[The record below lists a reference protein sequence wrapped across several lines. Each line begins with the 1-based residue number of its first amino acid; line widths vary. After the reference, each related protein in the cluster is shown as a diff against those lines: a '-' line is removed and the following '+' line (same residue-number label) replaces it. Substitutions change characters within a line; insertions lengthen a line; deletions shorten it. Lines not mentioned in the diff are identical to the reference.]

1 METED
6 IEKYILKMDKE
17 PNLYF
22 IKLAAPIKKEVM
34 ENINAGFKA
43 AMDIHCPGSHI
54 VMLTELFSPIIMPS
68 EEVMKE
74 LGWAKIIK
82 EKEEVNEVETED

>member
-6 IEKYILKMDKE
+6 IDKYIFKMDKE

-22 IKLAAPIKKEVM
+22 IKLAAPMKKETM
-34 ENINAGFKA
+34 EIINAGFKA
-43 AMDIHCPGSHI
+43 AMDVHCPGSHI

-82 EKEEVNEVETED
+82 EKEEELEVEN